1 MSKPGKK
8 GAPTGEILVCSNPKA
23 FKQYE
28 IDERIETGMVL
39 MGSEVKSLRAR
50 KGDLDGAYAAVIRGE
65 LFLHKMHIAPYE
77 QAGTFGHE
85 PKRSRKL
92 LAHKHE
98 IEKLEGKLT
107 LRGFTLIP
115 IRVYFKNGRCKVEL
129 GLGKSRHHS
138 DEREGIR
145 RAQDLRE
152 AREAMKNRR

>member
-1 MSKPGKK
+1 MAKPGKK
-8 GAPTGEILVCSNPKA
+8 GAPQGEILVCTNSKA

-28 IDERIETGMVL
+28 IDERLETGMVL
-39 MGSEVKSLRAR
+39 LGSEVKSMRA
-50 KGDLDGAYAAVIRGE
+50 KKADLDGAYAMVSRGE

-77 QAGTFGHE
+77 QAGQFGHE

-115 IRVYFKNGRCKVEL
+115 LRAYFKNGRAKVEL
-129 GLGKSRHHS
+129 GLGKARHVS
-138 DEREGIR
+138 DDREGVR

-152 AREAMKNRR
+152 AREAMNRRR